1 MQNIVRRNEIK
12 LLSILCLVI
21 LLGMQANLT
30 ALFLSFEENHQL
42 SFTKKGQECFL
53 VLEHKSN
60 SFSTLHSGTESEY
73 LNTVSSDNSKQDH
86 MIQLDHSE
94 SYKEAASNID
104 ELLAPILLNTSHY
117 AFNISSL
124 SQLRNSI
131 ENGIISRL
139 ESFAQAAINL
149 KSFIGLLSGSI
160 FLRL

>member
-1 MQNIVRRNEIK
+1 
-12 LLSILCLVI
+12 
-21 LLGMQANLT
+21 MQANLT

-60 SFSTLHSGTESEY
+60 SFSTLHSTTESEY
-73 LNTVSSDNSKQDH
+73 LNTVSSNNSKQDH
-86 MIQLDHSE
+86 MIRLDHSE
-94 SYKEAASNID
+94 SYKEAASNMD
-104 ELLAPILLNTSHY
+104 ELLAPILLNTSHH

-124 SQLRNSI
+124 SRLRNST
-131 ENGIISRL
+131 ENKLRSRL

-149 KSFIGLLSGSI
+149 KSFIGLLNGSI

>member
-1 MQNIVRRNEIK
+1 MQNIARTNEIK

-60 SFSTLHSGTESEY
+60 SFSTPHSGTESRY

-104 ELLAPILLNTSHY
+104 ELLAPILLNTS
-117 AFNISSL
+117 NNTLSIISL
-124 SQLRNSI
+124 SRLRNSI

-139 ESFAQAAINL
+139 ESFTQAAINL
-149 KSFIGLLSGSI
+149 NSSLELLSGSI

>member
-1 MQNIVRRNEIK
+1 MQNIARTNEIK

-53 VLEHKSN
+53 VLEHKNN
-60 SFSTLHSGTESEY
+60 SFSTPHSGTESRY

-104 ELLAPILLNTSHY
+104 ELLAPILLNTS
-117 AFNISSL
+117 NNTLSIISL
-124 SQLRNSI
+124 SRLRNLI

-139 ESFAQAAINL
+139 ESFTQAAINL
-149 KSFIGLLSGSI
+149 KSSLELLSGSI

>member
-1 MQNIVRRNEIK
+1 MQNVVRTNEIK

-60 SFSTLHSGTESEY
+60 SFSSSDIESGYLKTLP
-73 LNTVSSDNSKQDH
+73 SDNSKQDH
-86 MIQLDHSE
+86 FIQLDHPE

-104 ELLAPILLNTSHY
+104 ELLAPILLNTSNN
-117 AFNISSL
+117 ALSISIL
-124 SQLRNSI
+124 EQLRNSLENEIRSRI
-131 ENGIISRL
+131 ENFST
-139 ESFAQAAINL
+139 SAINL
-149 KSFIGLLSGSI
+149 KSFIGLLSRSI

>member
-1 MQNIVRRNEIK
+1 
-12 LLSILCLVI
+12 
-21 LLGMQANLT
+21 MQANLT

-42 SFTKKGQECFL
+42 SFTKKGKECFL

-60 SFSTLHSGTESEY
+60 SFSTLHSNTESGY
-73 LNTVSSDNSKQDH
+73 LKTVSSDNSKQDH

-104 ELLAPILLNTSHY
+104 ELLAPILLNISSY
-117 AFNISSL
+117 AFSISSL

-139 ESFAQAAINL
+139 ESFTQAAINL
-149 KSFIGLLSGSI
+149 KSFLGLLSSSI

>member
-1 MQNIVRRNEIK
+1 MQNIARTNEIK

-60 SFSTLHSGTESEY
+60 SFSTPHSGTESRY

-104 ELLAPILLNTSHY
+104 ELLAPILLNTS
-117 AFNISSL
+117 NNTLSIISL
-124 SQLRNSI
+124 SRLRNSI

-139 ESFAQAAINL
+139 ESFTQAAINL

>member
-1 MQNIVRRNEIK
+1 
-12 LLSILCLVI
+12 
-21 LLGMQANLT
+21 MQANLT

-60 SFSTLHSGTESEY
+60 SLNSTLHSNTESGY
-73 LNTVSSDNSKQDH
+73 LKTVSSDNSKQDH

-104 ELLAPILLNTSHY
+104 ELLAPILLNTSNN
-117 AFNISSL
+117 ALSIISL
-124 SQLRNSI
+124 SRLRNSI

-139 ESFAQAAINL
+139 ESFTQAAINL
-149 KSFIGLLSGSI
+149 KSFLGLLSSSI

>member
-1 MQNIVRRNEIK
+1 MQNIIKSNQSK

-53 VLEHKSN
+53 VLEHKSD
-60 SFSTLHSGTESEY
+60 SFSGSDIESGYLKTLP
-73 LNTVSSDNSKQDH
+73 SDNSKQDH

-104 ELLAPILLNTSHY
+104 ELLAPIPLITSNH
-117 AFNISSL
+117 ALSINSL

>member
-1 MQNIVRRNEIK
+1 MQNIIKSNQSK

-53 VLEHKSN
+53 ILEHKNN

-73 LNTVSSDNSKQDH
+73 LNTVSSNNSKQDH
-86 MIQLDHSE
+86 FIQLDHSE
-94 SYKEAASNID
+94 SYKEAVSNID
-104 ELLAPILLNTSHY
+104 ELLAPILLNTSNY
-117 AFNISSL
+117 AFSISVL
-124 SQLRNSI
+124 SRLKNST
-131 ENGIISRL
+131 ENEIRSRL
-139 ESFAQAAINL
+139 ESFARSAINL
-149 KSFIGLLSGSI
+149 KSFLGLLSCSI